1 MLAGN
6 WLIFHHLVRQ
16 SLLEKLLVD
25 CFVIRIT
32 YNFNIRVS
40 VSVFFALIHS
50 VIFSMPFSAFFSF
63 NPQLV
68 LYVS

>member
-25 CFVIRIT
+25 CFVVRIT

-50 VIFSMPFSAFFSF
+50 VKIISEFFSF